1 VRTLPSHS
9 HTAFTLTELLVVIAI
24 LGILAALISAATL
37 HAKKRAHEAQCANNV
52 RQLGTGLHLFTAEFS
67 VYPLL
72 VNPDY
77 SKGAY
82 PEHQHS
88 WTGAI
93 ESELSKHN
101 MIQYRPAKE
110 FEVPYPPLGVW
121 HCPAADRP
129 SGLRRNEGFADY
141 GYNVYGVGA
150 VTQQT
155 ALGLGGH
162 YVWASTQSTSRLP
175 GPPVKESEVASP
187 SEMMAIADGF
197 HGGSGVVRD
206 GAGWLMR
213 DSSTQDNV
221 GSTKRAYARH
231 DGKAN
236 VVFCDGHVESPKL
249 PFLFEDMSDAAL
261 VRWNRDHQPHRDRL

>member
-1 VRTLPSHS
+1 
-9 HTAFTLTELLVVIAI
+9 
-24 LGILAALISAATL
+24 
-37 HAKKRAHEAQCANNV
+37 
-52 RQLGTGLHLFTAEFS
+52 
-67 VYPLL
+67 
-72 VNPDY
+72 
-77 SKGAY
+77 
-82 PEHQHS
+82 
-88 WTGAI
+88 
-93 ESELSKHN
+93 
-101 MIQYRPAKE
+101 M
-110 FEVPYPPLGVW
+110 PYPPLGVW

-249 PFLFEDMSDAAL
+249 PFLLRTSVTRLWSDGTAIINRTVTASEKAMPRAQADTVKHGHEDCLPCPSSANESVPSSAVWSGRMIEPSQQGKAAEAKAAIGKAESRNGTTGI
-261 VRWNRDHQPHRDRL
+261 VKPKSHIKHKNIP